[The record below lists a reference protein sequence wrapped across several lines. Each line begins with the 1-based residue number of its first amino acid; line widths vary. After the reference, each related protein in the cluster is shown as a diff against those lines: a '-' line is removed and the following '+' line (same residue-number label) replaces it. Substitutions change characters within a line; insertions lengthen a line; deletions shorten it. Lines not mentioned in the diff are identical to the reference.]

1 MNDNEILQL
10 LENTPEQG
18 IEKLFTEYS
27 GLLWSVAAA
36 HLTQTEDIR
45 ECVNDAFTEFYWQR
59 AQFDMAKGSLKG
71 YLAVIVRR
79 LAIKKYWDNAH
90 QPILTED
97 GETISCGEDPISRFE
112 DREELDAYLR
122 SLDPLDEQIV
132 RMKYYNGMTAR
143 EIATELDIP
152 YETVKKRH
160 QRSLKKLLRAMTM
173 GLILILLGALLA
185 GCAWFILRY
194 FGIVP
199 GYGINRDPELPVYI
213 LEEPFTVET
222 EGSTLTCDF
231 AYWKDGQMI
240 LDGTMDFGSEEQRAK
255 KLDGYSASRPKV
267 KGVEP
272 RFIQGQMI
280 AEDGRAIDMTQGAA
294 VVEKVRYIY
303 YCDLPEDFDKKSD
316 TLPLTLCWRD
326 GVESEIVLH
335 RAETEVSFEKAG
347 YYEMTEDEG
356 GLLALPRIENGNL
369 IVAIY
374 PLSDG
379 DYVIQPSL
387 SHGIWMSTAA
397 GYEITATAEDGTVL
411 VGNAEGYSPFSGYE
425 FYEWNFGPAQPGKYT
440 LHVPYVYQLLR
451 DDLQQGEIVE
461 RIWLDNDG
469 GTLDLQMELPDATL
483 TLTDYVVSDHREE
496 VPILDED
503 TKILRHL
510 YEQTIWWDADFK
522 IENANP
528 ERSLIWWMPI
538 AKRLDTLIAEEF
550 TPAGKSVSINSS
562 SVDLIRE
569 PTVDPETGED
579 YLETT
584 GARFYIVGGENE
596 LELTL
601 RFGSLAYRWDHP
613 FTIEFEVEA
622 E

>member
-1 MNDNEILQL
+1 ME
-10 LENTPEQG
+10 
-18 IEKLFTEYS
+18 
-27 GLLWSVAAA
+27 
-36 HLTQTEDIR
+36 
-45 ECVNDAFTEFYWQR
+45 
-59 AQFDMAKGSLKG
+59 
-71 YLAVIVRR
+71 
-79 LAIKKYWDNAH
+79 
-90 QPILTED
+90 
-97 GETISCGEDPISRFE
+97 
-112 DREELDAYLR
+112 
-122 SLDPLDEQIV
+122 
-132 RMKYYNGMTAR
+132 
-143 EIATELDIP
+143 
-152 YETVKKRH
+152 
-160 QRSLKKLLRAMTM
+160 
-173 GLILILLGALLA
+173 
-185 GCAWFILRY
+185 
-194 FGIVP
+194 
-199 GYGINRDPELPVYI
+199 
-213 LEEPFTVET
+213 
-222 EGSTLTCDF
+222 
-231 AYWKDGQMI
+231 
-240 LDGTMDFGSEEQRAK
+240 
-255 KLDGYSASRPKV
+255 
-267 KGVEP
+267 
-272 RFIQGQMI
+272 
-280 AEDGRAIDMTQGAA
+280 
-294 VVEKVRYIY
+294 
-303 YCDLPEDFDKKSD
+303 SD
-316 TLPLTLCWRD
+316 
-326 GVESEIVLH
+326 IVLH

-347 YYEMTEDEG
+347 YYEMTEEEG
-356 GLLALPRIENGNL
+356 GLLALPRIEGGNL

-374 PLSDG
+374 PLSEG

-387 SHGIWMSTAA
+387 SHGIWMSTAT

-528 ERSLIWWMPI
+528 ERSLIWWAPI
-538 AKRLDTLIAEEF
+538 AKRLDMLIAEEF